1 MSTKLELEELLKI
14 IKNKL
19 SSQDNNSYT
28 LNLVKSGNERV
39 IQKVGEEAIE
49 VVISSLINIKNPSQ
63 INKENSIKEIADLY
77 FHSLILMAIQD
88 IDINDILKELYLR
101 NKK

>member
-19 SSQDNNSYT
+19 SSKDNNSYT

-39 IQKVGEEAIE
+39 VQKVGEEAVE
-49 VVISSLINIKNPSQ
+49 VVISSLINIKNPNQ

>member
-63 INKENSIKEIADLY
+63 INKENSIKEMADLY

>member
-19 SSQDNNSYT
+19 SSKDNNSYT

-39 IQKVGEEAIE
+39 IQKVGEEAVE
-49 VVISSLINIKNPSQ
+49 VVISSLINIKNPNQ